1 MEYKKSILLRGVDDE
16 FYVPHSRYTTVHRE
30 DIEKHPELRILA
42 SSDMAGIYAVST
54 DMGRQ
59 IFIMG
64 HSEYDADTL
73 KNEYIR
79 DKSAGID
86 INLPYNYFPNDDETK
101 DPLNIWR
108 SHANILYSNW
118 LNYYVYQ
125 TTPYDINN
133 IKGDEGTA

>member
-1 MEYKKSILLRGVDDE
+1 
-16 FYVPHSRYTTVHRE
+16 
-30 DIEKHPELRILA
+30 
-42 SSDMAGIYAVST
+42 MAGIYAVST

-86 INLPYNYFPNDDETK
+86 INLPYNYFPNNDETK
-101 DPLNIWR
+101 DPVNIWR